1 MLYSRAQVLTEKD
14 LLSFNLMDEDGT
26 LKKLFYTH
34 FTTGTASIGEK
45 AFQLPYFTQIGS
57 GTLDPQRYGSLI
69 VLDAYYCFNSTYSLY
84 CIYDRVKNAPDHYT
98 PTFIR
103 SVGDLYTKYY
113 KFVGSFVTDWHL
125 KSATPL
131 PEPEKADSKILLDLL
146 ETCVE
151 PTENMQNY
159 AQFERNIATD
169 NSTEPLYAL
178 ISMFPC
184 YAFWPWLF
192 WKYGTPADTNLYKG
206 WIQSNQGGGSATLV
220 DTLVENEWIKQ
231 GKVFDAALALS
242 IMNKSME
249 YEVTMFTEAVPTG
262 VSVL

>member
-1 MLYSRAQVLTEKD
+1 
-14 LLSFNLMDEDGT
+14 
-26 LKKLFYTH
+26 
-34 FTTGTASIGEK
+34 
-45 AFQLPYFTQIGS
+45 
-57 GTLDPQRYGSLI
+57 
-69 VLDAYYCFNSTYSLY
+69 
-84 CIYDRVKNAPDHYT
+84 
-98 PTFIR
+98 
-103 SVGDLYTKYY
+103 
-113 KFVGSFVTDWHL
+113 
-125 KSATPL
+125 
-131 PEPEKADSKILLDLL
+131 
-146 ETCVE
+146 
-151 PTENMQNY
+151 MQNY

>member
-1 MLYSRAQVLTEKD
+1 MLYSRAQILTEKD
-14 LLSFNLMDEDGT
+14 LLEFNLMNEDGT
-26 LKKLFYTH
+26 LKKLFYKT
-34 FTTGTASIGEK
+34 FTEGEASVGEK
-45 AFQLPYFTQIGS
+45 TFKLPYFTQVGS

-84 CIYDRVKNAPDHYT
+84 CIFDRVKNAPDHYT
-98 PTFIR
+98 PNFIQ
-103 SVGDLYTKYY
+103 SVSSLYAKYY

-131 PEPEKADSKILLDLL
+131 PEPDKADSKILLDHL

-151 PTENMQNY
+151 PTDTMRNY

-169 NSTEPLYAL
+169 KNTEPLYAL

-192 WKYGTPADTNLYKG
+192 WKYGTPADSNLYKG

-220 DTLVENEWIKQ
+220 DTLVEKEWIGQ
-231 GKVFDAALALS
+231 GKAFDTSLALN
-242 IMNKSME
+242 IMKQSMQ
-249 YEVTMFTEAVPTG
+249 YELAMFTEAVP
-262 VSVL
+262 S